1 MTKKAW
7 EKGLEK
13 IPQAVGEFPVDP
25 KNMALLVIDMQYY
38 VAHPDYGVLKNFIET
53 DPESAQYYY

>member
-1 MTKKAW
+1 MSQKSW

-38 VAHPDYGVLKNFIET
+38 VAHPDYGVLK
-53 DPESAQYYY
+53 DLHRDGP